1 MKGRAPAETAVVG
14 ELLFALGIVVAL
26 GGLAGLWALAPTTL
40 LMVGFWTTLGGL
52 ALGVPTGVLYH
63 VELHRSLSACSRLP
77 ARWWV
82 APTSLHGEIP
92 REDRV
97 RVLGW
102 CYAGAA
108 GFVVTVIGCVIV
120 AFALFRGL

>member
-1 MKGRAPAETAVVG
+1 MA
-14 ELLFALGIVVAL
+14 ELLLALGIAAAL
-26 GGLAGLWALAPTTL
+26 GALAGLWMLAPTTL
-40 LMVGFWTTLGGL
+40 LLVGFWTTFAGLVLGI
-52 ALGVPTGVLYH
+52 PTGALYH

-77 ARWWV
+77 ERWWV
-82 APTSLHGEIP
+82 APTSLHREIP

-108 GFVVTVIGCVIV
+108 GFVVTVLGCILV